1 MRLATGLVLQDD
13 DDQVELPSS
22 YTKQTLYSRWCW
34 LRGWDIKPKGGVGSY
49 GKISEYPKR
58 VNTVGTFDEL
68 LWPEG
73 SVSLP
78 VCSKVSFCN
87 FWDDNFKDLVIK
99 KSSHDT
105 CAVCYLFSNAIT
117 GLKRREV

>member
-1 MRLATGLVLQDD
+1 MN
-13 DDQVELPSS
+13 
-22 YTKQTLYSRWCW
+22 TLGR
-34 LRGWDIKPKGGVGSY
+34 
-49 GKISEYPKR
+49 
-58 VNTVGTFDEL
+58 FDKL

-78 VCSKVSFCN
+78 VCSKASFCN

-117 GLKRREV
+117 GLNRREVQAERIDIWENRLLHGVS